1 MTKKANNQ
9 FERYTRATIE
19 AYTHHRLV
27 GMSVGEPGS
36 CKSTFWLTGPAP
48 IVVLSFDLGM
58 EGVVD
63 RILRD
68 IDPDKEVYV
77 KEYEWLPTEDTSQDE
92 AIELRDQYFED
103 YEHALQNARTVLIDK
118 ETDLWELY
126 RYAEFGAPNDAPRNY
141 PALNQRF
148 RKLVNMAKQHNA
160 NVGFIEGMKDEWA
173 QKVNKKTG
181 AQGAAST
188 GNRIRAGF
196 GELDGLV
203 HQVLWHTGVS
213 PDSWTIEVG
222 KCRGD
227 NGADMAGNTFDHAT
241 IPDLP
246 TFAQLLFPNSD
257 ESEWV

>member
-1 MTKKANNQ
+1 MSKKTPSA
-9 FERYTRATIE
+9 FDRYTRATVE
-19 AYTHHRLV
+19 AYTKHRLI
-27 GMSVGEPGS
+27 GLSVGEPGS
-36 CKSTFWLTGPAP
+36 MKSSFWLSGPAP
-48 IVVLSFDLGM
+48 VVILSFDRGM

-68 IDPDKEVYV
+68 TDKEVYV
-77 KEYEWLPTEDTSQDE
+77 KEYTWMPTEDTGQQE
-92 AIELRDQYFED
+92 AIDLREQYAED
-103 YEHALQNARTVLIDK
+103 YEHALQNARTIIIDK

-141 PALNQRF
+141 PMLNQRF
-148 RKLVNMAKQHNA
+148 RKLVNMAKQYDC
-160 NVGFIEGMKDEWA
+160 NVGFIEGMKDEWGS
-173 QKVNKKTG
+173 KVNKKTG
-181 AQGAAST
+181 AQGAAAT

-203 HQVLWHTGVS
+203 HQELLHTGVS

-227 NGADMAGNTFDHAT
+227 NGSAMANQTFSFSE

-246 TFAQLLFPNSD
+246 TFGQTLFPD
-257 ESEWV
+257 SEPEEWM